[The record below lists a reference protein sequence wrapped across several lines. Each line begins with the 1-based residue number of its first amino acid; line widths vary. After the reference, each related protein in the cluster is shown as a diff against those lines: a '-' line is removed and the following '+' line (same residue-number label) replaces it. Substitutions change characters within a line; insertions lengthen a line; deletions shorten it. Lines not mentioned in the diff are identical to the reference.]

1 MEHFMNPK
9 EELESLKK
17 TIWEHNDSYY
27 NKDAPTIS
35 DYEYDMLMQR
45 LIKLEEEYPE
55 FKSPDS
61 PTQKVGGRASAAFAP
76 VHHAVP
82 LESLNDVFSI
92 EEAQDFIDKLSEVSE
107 GAEFV
112 TEPKI
117 DGLSVALY
125 YENGVF
131 VQGATRGDGVTGED
145 VTANLMTIR
154 SIPKRL
160 KNPPEELIVRGE
172 VYMPKTV
179 FSQLNEER
187 EVTGQRL
194 FANPRNAA
202 AGSLRQ
208 LDPKVAAS
216 RRLDILVFNVQSVKG
231 HELKT
236 HAESLDYLK
245 GLGFPTVEY
254 KLCKDGEECAR
265 HIEWIGE
272 NRDTFN
278 FEIDGAVIKLNSLYE
293 RERIGSTSKAPKWA
307 VAYKY
312 PPEEKE
318 TKVTNIIVQVGR
330 TGVLTP
336 KAVVEPVRL
345 AGTTVTNATLHN
357 QDFISEK
364 DIRIG
369 DTVIVRKAGE
379 IIPEVLEVVKEKRP
393 EGTLEYRL
401 PDTCPVCGSPVSRD
415 PGGAAVR
422 CRGAEC
428 PAQLLRNIVHFASR
442 GAMDIEGLGV
452 SVAQAL
458 LENGLIKSPGD
469 IYYLNPNDVA
479 ALERMGKK
487 SADNLI
493 ASAEKSKGN
502 DLSRLIYA
510 FGILQVGQAAAKSLA
525 QHFGTLEALESATAE
540 ELCAVED
547 IGPVTAENVVKWFS
561 QPQSK
566 HLIGLLRKAG
576 VNTKSLETSVGD
588 LFAGQTAVLTG
599 TLSKYTRDEASEIIR
614 KLGGKVASSVSKK
627 TSFVLAGE
635 NAGSKLKKA
644 EGLGVNIISEDEFD
658 EMIKKAGYSE

>member
-1 MEHFMNPK
+1 MNPK

-17 TIWEHNDSYY
+17 TILEHNDRYY
-27 NKDAPTIS
+27 NQDAPTIS

-61 PTQKVGGRASAAFAP
+61 PTQRVGGRASAAFSP
-76 VHHAVP
+76 VRHTVP

-92 EEAQDFIDKLSEVSE
+92 GEAQDFIDRLCEISE

-125 YENGVF
+125 YENGIF

-145 VTANLMTIR
+145 VTANLMTIK

-187 EVTGQRL
+187 EITGQRL

-236 HAESLDYLK
+236 HDESLDYLK
-245 GLGFPTVEY
+245 SLGFPTVEY
-254 KLCKDGEECAR
+254 KLCKNGEECAR
-265 HIEWIGE
+265 RIEWIGE
-272 NRDTFN
+272 NRETFN
-278 FEIDGAVIKLNSLYE
+278 FEIDGAVIKLNNLYE

-525 QHFGTLEALESATAE
+525 RHFGTLEELENATVE

-561 QPQSK
+561 LPQSK
-566 HLIGLLRKAG
+566 HLIGLIRKAG
-576 VNTKSLETSVGD
+576 VNTKSLETSIGD

-635 NAGSKLKKA
+635 NAGSKLTKA
-644 EGLGVNIISEDEFD
+644 EGLGVNIISEDEID
-658 EMIKKAGYSE
+658 EMIKKAGYNE